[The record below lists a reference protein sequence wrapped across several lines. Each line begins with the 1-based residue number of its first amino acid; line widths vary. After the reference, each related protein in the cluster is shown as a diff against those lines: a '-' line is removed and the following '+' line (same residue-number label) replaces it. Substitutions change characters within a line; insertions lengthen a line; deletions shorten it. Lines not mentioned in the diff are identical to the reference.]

1 MRLHTGLKI
10 FVIAGCLTA
19 AVLRA
24 QQPTGKPAGIPAAGE
39 ALFFGKAGC
48 AGCHEVNGRGGVT
61 GPDLSAAGAKTPETL
76 SAKIRNPN
84 DSTLVPGGRGGPS
97 HLVAR
102 TADGRE
108 LRGVRRNEDTF
119 SLQMVDAS

>member
-48 AGCHEVNGRGGVT
+48 AECHEVNGRGGVT
-61 GPDLSAAGAKTPETL
+61 GPDLSAAGTRSPETL
-76 SAKIRNPN
+76 LAKILNPDN
-84 DSTLVPGGRGGPS
+84 ASAPAGGRGGSPS
-97 HLVAR
+97 TPTVIAK
-102 TADGRE
+102 T
-108 LRGVRRNEDTF
+108 
-119 SLQMVDAS
+119 Q